1 MPCQVLAR
9 CLKVLTSSEACAP
22 RQLDDS
28 MLRPE
33 PVGGGSLS
41 FPGPSL
47 TPVENA
53 SQLQTF
59 CQQAPLGPM
68 SPERSPRPPARQGQ
82 AQVTP
87 VRVSG
92 QGPGHWRWP
101 WLAPD
106 DVSSKAF
113 HLSLGPLDPGQNS
126 FPFKRANDLLFPC
139 LLP

>member
-1 MPCQVLAR
+1 MPSQVLASR
-9 CLKVLTSSEACAP
+9 LKVLASSEACAP

-28 MLRPE
+28 VLRPE
-33 PVGGGSLS
+33 PVGRASLS

-59 CQQAPLGPM
+59 CQHAPLGPM
-68 SPERSPRPPARQGQ
+68 SPERSPRPTDRQGQ

-92 QGPGHWRWP
+92 QGPGHW
-101 WLAPD
+101 LAPD
-106 DVSSKAF
+106 YVSSKAF
-113 HLSLGPLDPGQNS
+113 HLSLSPLGPGQNS